1 MSTVPF
7 FCLVLND
14 RVFKEIVDN
23 IVVAAVGEVL
33 QLEDQQQGLISQQLY
48 R

>member
-1 MSTVPF
+1 
-7 FCLVLND
+7 
-14 RVFKEIVDN
+14 VFKEIVDN

-33 QLEDQQQGLISQQLY
+33 QLEDQQQGLISQQPY